1 MRTIGVVTT
10 SRADYGIYR
19 PILRRIQDQ
28 PELRLHLMA
37 TGMHLCPEFGE
48 TVNEITAD
56 GFEICERVQ
65 MLMASDSPE
74 GISQSIGLG
83 ILGFAQVFARFHP
96 DILLVLGDRFE
107 MFAATAA
114 ALPFNIPIAH
124 VHGGEV
130 TEGAIDDA
138 IRHSITKMSHLHFV
152 AAEAYRDRVVQM
164 GEAPGRVTVSG
175 APSLDNIKQLDILSR
190 DEMASRVG
198 MDLSAEPLLITF
210 HPTTREYLATSDQVS
225 QLLGALHHIGL
236 PAVFTYPNADT
247 YGRTILEA
255 FKEYVS
261 THPNA
266 RLVQNLGT
274 QAYFSMMRYAKA
286 MVGNSSS
293 GIIEAASFGLPV
305 INIGSRQR
313 GRMHGRNVIDVDCTA
328 QSIIEVLQMVLD
340 PVRSAD
346 FRESK
351 NPYGNGN
358 AAERI
363 VEVLRSVPL
372 TPALLCKSF
381 YDISHP
387 LGNA

>member
-1 MRTIGVVTT
+1 
-10 SRADYGIYR
+10 
-19 PILRRIQDQ
+19 
-28 PELRLHLMA
+28 
-37 TGMHLCPEFGE
+37 
-48 TVNEITAD
+48 
-56 GFEICERVQ
+56 
-65 MLMASDSPE
+65 
-74 GISQSIGLG
+74 
-83 ILGFAQVFARFHP
+83 
-96 DILLVLGDRFE
+96 
-107 MFAATAA
+107 
-114 ALPFNIPIAH
+114 
-124 VHGGEV
+124 
-130 TEGAIDDA
+130 
-138 IRHSITKMSHLHFV
+138 
-152 AAEAYRDRVVQM
+152 
-164 GEAPGRVTVSG
+164 
-175 APSLDNIKQLDILSR
+175 
-190 DEMASRVG
+190 